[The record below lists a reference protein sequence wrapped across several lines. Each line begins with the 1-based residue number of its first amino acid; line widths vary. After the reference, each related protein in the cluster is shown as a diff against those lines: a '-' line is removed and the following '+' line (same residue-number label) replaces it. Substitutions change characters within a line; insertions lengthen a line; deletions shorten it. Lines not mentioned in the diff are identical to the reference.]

1 MPAALPPAMPEILP
15 VVTLDRQSRV
25 PLYRQ
30 IYRGYRDAIAERRL
44 RPGERLPST
53 RSLAAELGVSRLP
66 VLAAFDQLLAEGYCE
81 SRLGAG
87 TFVAEALGP
96 EGAVA
101 AGAPPPRP
109 GRRRTSRASARF
121 AAPRDEPWLAGTGAF
136 RTSQVDL
143 TGFPFAAWA
152 RLVARHARNPRSS
165 LLAYGDAMGYMPFRE
180 QLATYLR
187 TARGVRCEA
196 EQILVVSGSQQALQ
210 IAARVLLDPGDQVW
224 VEEPG
229 YDGARDALTLAG
241 AKLAPVPVDAD
252 GMDVARGMARAPR
265 ARLAHVT
272 PSHQYPLGATLSAA
286 RRLQLLDWARAS
298 GAWVLEDDYDSEFRY
313 SSQPISSLQGLDRD
327 ARVLYVGTLSKILFP
342 ALRLGYIVVPP
353 DLVRRF
359 AGVRTTLDIFPST
372 LQQAALADFIA
383 EGHFA
388 RHVRRMREIYRGRCT
403 LLVECLRRELGDGIE
418 LRGEHAGLHLV
429 ATLPRGTDDRAISR
443 RAAESRLWAMPLS
456 SCYLGR
462 PAMAGLVLG
471 FGGTTRSQIRD
482 GARRLREVLG

>member
-1 MPAALPPAMPEILP
+1 MPTAWTSPAAWRA
-15 VVTLDRQSRV
+15 R
-25 PLYRQ
+25 
-30 IYRGYRDAIAERRL
+30 RG
-44 RPGERLPST
+44 
-53 RSLAAELGVSRLP
+53 
-66 VLAAFDQLLAEGYCE
+66 
-81 SRLGAG
+81 
-87 TFVAEALGP
+87 
-96 EGAVA
+96 
-101 AGAPPPRP
+101 
-109 GRRRTSRASARF
+109 
-121 AAPRDEPWLAGTGAF
+121 
-136 RTSQVDL
+136 
-143 TGFPFAAWA
+143 
-152 RLVARHARNPRSS
+152 
-165 LLAYGDAMGYMPFRE
+165 
-180 QLATYLR
+180 
-187 TARGVRCEA
+187 
-196 EQILVVSGSQQALQ
+196 
-210 IAARVLLDPGDQVW
+210 
-224 VEEPG
+224 
-229 YDGARDALTLAG
+229 
-241 AKLAPVPVDAD
+241 
-252 GMDVARGMARAPR
+252 

-388 RHVRRMREIYRGRCT
+388 RHVRRMREIYRGRCE

-462 PAMAGLVLG
+462 AAHVRSGLG
-471 FGGTTRSQIRD
+471 IRRHD
-482 GARRLREVLG
+482 ALSGARRRPAPARGDGSLTRAVSDSQAGRRCYSTSTTIT